1 MKNVMQQTENLIDA
15 IEASS
20 EYAQYQL
27 LQNSII
33 KDEGVYHRLN
43 EFRRRNFE
51 IQMNTQVDVMDA
63 SANLYQEYAD
73 VLNRA
78 EVKEFMAAEQ
88 RYIKMLRKVNRKLEE
103 HFNVNVDFLE

>member
-15 IEASS
+15 IEGSS
-20 EYAQYQL
+20 EYVQYQM
-27 LQNSII
+27 LQNSIV

-51 IQMNTQVDVMDA
+51 IQMNSQVDAIDG

-73 VLNRA
+73 VLNRP
-78 EVKEFMAAEQ
+78 EVKDFLAAEQ
-88 RYIKMLRKVNRKLEE
+88 RYIKMLRKVNRKLEK